1 MRVWI
6 VCGVCALI
14 LIGCTRSPFKGYKAI
29 GDELYFR
36 LDALGESERSPADS
50 DSVLMRVRIARLGN
64 APGSLFSTERW
75 YGLHD
80 SARGFVRSVFGRLRD
95 GDSASVIAHGA
106 YVPWNVL
113 GASNMQR
120 VDTSWVGIE
129 LSMRAVRTPAEARAI
144 AAERARLSRTAA
156 DEERIINDYLIKSSS
171 MWKQYMS
178 MYYMLDSQ
186 NPKADPIHS
195 GELVTVA
202 YTASFVENAKHFDD
216 THGADHALTF
226 RLGDPGQVIKGIEI
240 ALHLLPK
247 GGKGRFIFP
256 SALAFGAQGSS
267 SGIVPP
273 YTPVEYDIE
282 VLDVVGDSTAVL
294 P

>member
-6 VCGVCALI
+6 VCGACALI
-14 LIGCTRSPFKGYKAI
+14 IIGCTRSPFKGYKAI
-29 GDELYFR
+29 GDDLYFR
-36 LDALGESERSPADS
+36 LDALGESERAPADS
-50 DSVLMRVRIARLGN
+50 DSVLMRIRIARLGD

-80 SARGFVRSVFGRLRD
+80 SVRGFIRSVFGSLRE

-106 YVPWNVL
+106 RVPWKLL
-113 GASNMQR
+113 GASDMQR

-144 AAERARLSRTAA
+144 AVERVRSSRTAE
-156 DEERIINDYLIKSSS
+156 DDERIIREYLMKTSPL
-171 MWKQYMS
+171 WKQYMGV
-178 MYYMLDSQ
+178 YYSLNND
-186 NPKADPIHS
+186 NPKTDPVRS
-195 GELVTVA
+195 GESVTVA

-216 THGADHALTF
+216 THGAERALTF

-256 SALAFGAQGSS
+256 SALAFGPRGSS

-282 VLDVVGDSTAVL
+282 VLEVVKDSAAVL